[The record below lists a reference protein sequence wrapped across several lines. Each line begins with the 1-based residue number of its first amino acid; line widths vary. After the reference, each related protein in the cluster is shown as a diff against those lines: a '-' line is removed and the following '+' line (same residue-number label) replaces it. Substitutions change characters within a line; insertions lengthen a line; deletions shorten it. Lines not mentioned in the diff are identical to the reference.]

1 MLFLLAILVDGWPKQ
16 WNNIH
21 DHACG

>member
-1 MLFLLAILVDGWPKQ
+1 MSILVDGWPKQ